1 MTFEE
6 LRIEAE
12 KNQGAKR
19 VGDEVRT
26 TYAQALLA
34 ECSVKRVIGGIGCL
48 GVVMVRVCECV
59 SRCVCGDFRWLGL
72 G

>member
-19 VGDEVRT
+19 VGDEVRST
-26 TYAQALLA
+26 CAQALLA
-34 ECSVKRVIGGIGCL
+34 ECSVKRVIGGIWVFG
-48 GVVMVRVCECV
+48 
-59 SRCVCGDFRWLGL
+59 CGDGQ
-72 G
+72 GV